1 MLAQV
6 GESITAESDLR
17 SHRLNH
23 RSPGN
28 IPRQPSGSPPFN
40 PLQWNSVAIS
50 PLDFTFEPPATS
62 RIRGHGGTL
71 LILCWM
77 SRWAPGV
84 SDRAESAVPPGQG
97 RQAADTRGSGRQ
109 SDSLRR
115 EQEPFPHVVLRPEQ
129 GYCPLQP
136 LIQRF

>member
-1 MLAQV
+1 MLQQALQQIPMLAQV
-6 GESITAESDLR
+6 GESITAERDLR

-62 RIRGHGGTL
+62 RIRRPRWDAPYSLLDVGCQDGLLECLTALSLLCPQAKAGKQQTL
-71 LILCWM
+71 
-77 SRWAPGV
+77 GEV
-84 SDRAESAVPPGQG
+84 G
-97 RQAADTRGSGRQ
+97 
-109 SDSLRR
+109 DSLT
-115 EQEPFPHVVLRPEQ
+115 H
-129 GYCPLQP
+129 
-136 LIQRF
+136 